1 MDIVKAWK
9 WMGIA
14 ALCLGAV
21 GEAGRAAAADPAPDA
36 RVQRGRY
43 LVTLG
48 GCNDCHTPLKMGPS
62 GPELDLTRRLSG
74 HPEAM
79 LMPPAPRLPP
89 GPWMATVG
97 ATMTAWSGPWGT
109 SFTANLTPDE
119 ETGLG
124 RWTERNFVDTIRNG
138 RHLGQGRALLPPMPM
153 LTFELLSD
161 ADLGDVFAYLRSIPA
176 VKNRVP
182 GPIPPPAPAAAAPA
196 TSSGA
201 EARR

>member
-1 MDIVKAWK
+1 MDIVKVGK

-14 ALCLGAV
+14 AFCLGA
-21 GEAGRAAAADPAPDA
+21 AGAAGPAAAGDPAPDA

-48 GCNDCHTPLKMGPS
+48 GCNDCHTPLKMGPN
-62 GPELDLTRRLSG
+62 GPELDLARKLSG

-79 LMPPAPRLPP
+79 VMPPAPRLPP

-124 RWTERNFVDTIRNG
+124 RWSERNFVDTIRNG

-153 LTFELLSD
+153 PSFELLSD

-182 GPIPPPAPAAAAPA
+182 APIPPPAPAAAAPTA
-196 TSSGA
+196 PSGA